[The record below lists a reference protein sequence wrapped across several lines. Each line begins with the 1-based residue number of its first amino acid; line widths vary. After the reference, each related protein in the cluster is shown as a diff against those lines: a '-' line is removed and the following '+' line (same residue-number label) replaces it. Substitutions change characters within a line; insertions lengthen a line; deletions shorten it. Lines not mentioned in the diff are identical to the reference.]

1 MADLYTQMNL
11 PNIPE
16 PKADPVNSPAHYTQ
30 TKIQPLDV
38 IKDWSKGEDPLL
50 FHYKS
55 QILKY
60 IRREKDKGKL
70 QDLLKAQFFMNE
82 LVEEGRRFYERAA

>member
-1 MADLYTQMNL
+1 MKNLYKQMNL

-16 PKADPVNSPAHYTQ
+16 PQACPVNAPSHYTQ

-38 IKDWSKGEDPLL
+38 IKDWSVGEDPLL

-60 IRREKDKGKL
+60 IRREKDKGQL

-82 LVEEGRRFYERAA
+82 LVEAGRKLYEHAA